1 MFKKIIMGVIV
12 LVFAASCLA
21 NRQDLSQPILD
32 LNQSQQTMM
41 SEVIPELMTNRIILV
56 GEHHS
61 QKAHHMAQ
69 LMVIRALHQSGANVA
84 IGLEMFRHNSQ
95 NALDRWIAGEMAENE
110 FERIY
115 YENWNFPYSAYRP
128 IFEYAKEKRIPLI
141 GLNLPRKVTRQ
152 VSRRGFQSLS
162 KEEKGK
168 LSEVACRVDEAY
180 MKYIRKAFGGHAH
193 GNLNFTYFCEAQLV
207 WDNAMAINTLDYLS
221 TNPDAVVVVLTGTG
235 HAQKAAIPRQI
246 RSRAPVPFAVILPE
260 VPGMLDAHTV
270 GKDDADYLILDL

>member
-1 MFKKIIMGVIV
+1 MFNKIIMGVIV

-21 NRQDLSQPILD
+21 NHPDLSQPILD
-32 LNQSQQTMM
+32 LNRDQQTMM
-41 SEVIPELMTNRIILV
+41 SEVIPELKKNRIILV

-61 QKAHHMAQ
+61 QKAHHMVQ
-69 LMVIRALHQSGANVA
+69 LMVIQALYQSGANVA
-84 IGLEMFRHNSQ
+84 IGLEMFRHDSQ

-110 FERIY
+110 FERTY
-115 YENWNFPYSAYRP
+115 YDNWNFPYSAYRP
-128 IFEYAKEKRIPLI
+128 IFKYAKEKKIPLV
-141 GLNLPRKVTRQ
+141 GLNLPRKITRQ

-162 KEEKGK
+162 KKEKGE

-180 MKYIRKAFGGHAH
+180 MKYIRKAYGGHAH

-221 TNPDAVVVVLTGTG
+221 ANPDTVVVVLTGTG

-246 RSRAPVPFAVILPE
+246 RSRSPMPYAVILPE
-260 VPGMLDAHTV
+260 VPGMLDAHTI
-270 GKDDADYLILDL
+270 GKEDADYLMLDL

>member
-1 MFKKIIMGVIV
+1 MGVIV

-32 LNQSQQTMM
+32 LNQDQQTLM
-41 SEVIPELMTNRIILV
+41 SEVIPQLKKNRIILV

-61 QKAHHMAQ
+61 KKAHHMAQ
-69 LMVIRALHQSGANVA
+69 LMVIQALDQSGANVA
-84 IGLEMFRHNSQ
+84 IGLEMFRHDSQ
-95 NALDRWIAGEMAENE
+95 NALDRWIAGELAENE

-115 YENWNFPYSAYRP
+115 YDNWNFPYSAYRP
-128 IFEYAKEKRIPLI
+128 IFEYAREKKIPLI
-141 GLNLPRKVTRQ
+141 GLNLPRKITRQ

-207 WDNAMAINTLDYLS
+207 WDNAMAINTLNYLN

-235 HAQKAAIPRQI
+235 HAQKSAIPRQI
-246 RSRAPVPFAVILPE
+246 RSRSAVPYAVILPE

>member
-1 MFKKIIMGVIV
+1 MGVIV

-32 LNQSQQTMM
+32 LNQDQQTLM
-41 SEVIPELMTNRIILV
+41 SEVIPQLKKNRIILV

-61 QKAHHMAQ
+61 KKAHHMAQ
-69 LMVIRALHQSGANVA
+69 LMVIQALDQSGANVA
-84 IGLEMFRHNSQ
+84 IGLEMFRHDSQ
-95 NALDRWIAGEMAENE
+95 NALDHWIAGEMSEKE

-115 YENWNFPYSAYRP
+115 YDNWNFPYSAYRP
-128 IFEYAKEKRIPLI
+128 IFEYAKEKKIPLI
-141 GLNLPRKVTRQ
+141 GLNLPRKITRQ

-207 WDNAMAINTLDYLS
+207 WDNAMAINTLNYLN

-235 HAQKAAIPRQI
+235 HAQKSAIPRQI
-246 RSRAPVPFAVILPE
+246 RSRSAVPYAVILPE
-260 VPGMLDAHTV
+260 VPGMLDVHTV
-270 GKDDADYLILDL
+270 GKDEADYLMLDL

>member
-1 MFKKIIMGVIV
+1 MV

-21 NRQDLSQPILD
+21 NRPDFSQPVLD
-32 LNQSQQTMM
+32 LNQNQQTMM
-41 SEVIPELMTNRIILV
+41 SEVIPELKKNRIILV

-69 LMVIRALHQSGANVA
+69 LMVIQALYQSGAEVA

-95 NALDRWIAGEMAENE
+95 NALDRWIAGEMTENE

-115 YENWNFPYSAYRP
+115 YDNWNFPYSAYRP
-128 IFEYAKEKRIPLI
+128 IFEYAKEKKIPLV

-180 MKYIRKAFGGHAH
+180 MNYIRKAFGDHAH

-221 TNPDAVVVVLTGTG
+221 ANPDAVVVVLTGTG

-246 RSRAPVPFAVILPE
+246 RSRSAAPYAVILPE
-260 VPGMLDAHTV
+260 VPGTLDARTV

>member
-1 MFKKIIMGVIV
+1 MFKKLIMGTIV

-21 NRQDLSQPILD
+21 NRPDLSQPILD
-32 LNQSQQTMM
+32 LNQDQQTIM
-41 SEVIPELMTNRIILV
+41 SEVIPELKKNRIILV

-61 QKAHHMAQ
+61 KTAHHMAQ
-69 LMVIRALHQSGANVA
+69 LTVIQALYQSGANVA
-84 IGLEMFRHNSQ
+84 IGLEMFRHDSQ
-95 NALDRWIAGEMAENE
+95 NALDDWVAGEMAENE

-115 YENWNFPYSAYRP
+115 YDNWNFPYSAYRP
-128 IFEYAKEKRIPLI
+128 IFEYAKEKKIPLV
-141 GLNLPRKVTRQ
+141 GLNLPRKITRQ

-221 TNPDAVVVVLTGTG
+221 TKPDAVVVVLTGTG

-246 RSRAPVPFAVILPE
+246 RSRSPMPYVVILPE
-260 VPGMLDAHTV
+260 VPGMLDAHTI
-270 GKDDADYLILDL
+270 GKEDADYLMLDL

>member
-1 MFKKIIMGVIV
+1 MLKKIIMGVNV
-12 LVFAASCLA
+12 LVFATSCLA
-21 NRQDLSQPILD
+21 NRQETNQPILD
-32 LNQSQQTMM
+32 LNRSQQTMM
-41 SEVIPELMTNRIILV
+41 SEVIPELKKNRIILV

-69 LMVIRALHQSGANVA
+69 LMVIQALHQSGANVA
-84 IGLEMFRHNSQ
+84 IGLEMFRHDSQ
-95 NALDRWIAGEMAENE
+95 NDLDRWIAGEMAENE

-115 YENWNFPYSAYRP
+115 YDNWNFPYSAYRP
-128 IFEYAKEKRIPLI
+128 IFEYAKEKKISLI
-141 GLNLPRKVTRQ
+141 GLNLPRKITRQ

-180 MKYIRKAFGGHAH
+180 MNYIRRAFGGHAH

-221 TNPDAVVVVLTGTG
+221 TNPGAVVVVLTGTG

-246 RSRAPVPFAVILPE
+246 RSRSAVPYAVILPE
-260 VPGMLDAHTV
+260 VPGMLDAQTI
-270 GKDDADYLILDL
+270 GKEDADYLMLDL